1 MPGPHERTVMNRNA
15 VQTFHPPMLASVA
28 TPPPLITPKPSD
40 AIPPGTE
47 LFGYR
52 LEGVLGRGAMGTVYK
67 AIQLSLQRPVAV
79 KILGGRFARNPQM
92 AEDFLKEARATAK
105 LTHQNL
111 VMVHDV
117 HAMPE
122 RQLYAYSMEYVPGT
136 TLTRMVAEQGPLK
149 RASAL
154 HIIYQIAQAL
164 AVAHRAD
171 LIHRDIKPDNILVTG
186 NGLAKL
192 LDLGLVRDRLEG
204 QTVRSPGR
212 RLLTIVGTPEWSAP
226 EQSRNPDEASTA
238 SDVFSLGATLFYTLT
253 GQAPFT
259 GDTVIDLIVRVC
271 TEELR
276 YPGTM
281 ARDCQQLLDLMLA
294 KNEDARL
301 ADGAAVVRAMEEV
314 AKGRTPRLYDTGS
327 GELAVTAPGR
337 TPLPLHRRRL
347 RRFRY
352 RR

>member
-1 MPGPHERTVMNRNA
+1 MLPA
-15 VQTFHPPMLASVA
+15 VS
-28 TPPPLITPKPSD
+28 TPPPTTPQPAES
-40 AIPPGTE
+40 IPPGTE

-52 LEGVLGRGAMGTVYK
+52 IDGVLGRGGMGTVYK
-67 AIQLSLQRPVAV
+67 ATQLSLQRTVAV
-79 KILGGRFARNPQM
+79 KVLGGRFARHPQL
-92 AEDFLKEARATAK
+92 AEDFLKEARSTAK

-117 HAMPE
+117 HADPG
-122 RQLYAYSMEYVPGT
+122 RRLYAYSMEYVPGT

-164 AVAHRAD
+164 AAAHRAD

-192 LDLGLVRDRLEG
+192 LDLGLVRDRMEG
-204 QTVRSPGR
+204 QQVARTPGR

-238 SDVFSLGATLFYTLT
+238 SDVFSLGATLFYALT

-259 GDTVIDLIVRVC
+259 GDTIIDLIVRVC
-271 TEELR
+271 TEEVR

-301 ADGAAVVRAMEEV
+301 ADGAAVVRALEEV
-314 AKGRTPRLYDTGS
+314 AKGKAPRLYETGS
-327 GELAVTAPGR
+327 GELAAIVPGR
-337 TPLPLHRRRL
+337 TPLPLRRRRL

-352 RR
+352 RG